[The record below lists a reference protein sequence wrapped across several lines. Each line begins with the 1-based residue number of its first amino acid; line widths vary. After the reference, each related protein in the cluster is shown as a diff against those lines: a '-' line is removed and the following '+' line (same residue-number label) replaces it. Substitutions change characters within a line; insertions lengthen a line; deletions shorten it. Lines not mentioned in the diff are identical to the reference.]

1 MIWWERLPKSPLGDF
16 WGEESPL
23 NPPWGTLR
31 MQHKIIFLVFF
42 GTVGILFS
50 AVTRVDRVPTLSINS
65 QHPNNSDR
73 IGISF
78 AERCFCPP
86 GATLLSEFQHLR
98 AFNHKQQYPKVP
110 FLPLLSLIL
119 LSAVKRADRVPT
131 LSNKGA
137 CPLVA
142 FDRIG
147 ISFAERCFCWSGM

>member
-86 GATLLSEFQHLR
+86 GATLLKVPLGETTFGLCQLGGFFPCNVSTTTPYLQ
-98 AFNHKQQYPKVP
+98 KQQPN
-110 FLPLLSLIL
+110 FQTIS
-119 LSAVKRADRVPT
+119 S
-131 LSNKGA
+131 
-137 CPLVA
+137 VA
-142 FDRIG
+142 AIH
-147 ISFAERCFCWSGM
+147 W

>member
-98 AFNHKQQYPKVP
+98 AYYYFTGYTKSPPWGNNVRRKPIRGLFSIHYDQTLHATS
-110 FLPLLSLIL
+110 LPPHNCTNN
-119 LSAVKRADRVPT
+119 V
-131 LSNKGA
+131 
-137 CPLVA
+137 
-142 FDRIG
+142 F
-147 ISFAERCFCWSGM
+147 